1 MVGRKER
8 EVRPSEQE
16 TAGLAQLLSSADVY
30 GRTTRYKGVK
40 SIQPGMKEEAN
51 EWTQQRTFHH

>member
-8 EVRPSEQE
+8 EVIPSEKE
-16 TAGLAQLLSSADVY
+16 TVGLAQLLNIPDVY
-30 GRTTRYKGVK
+30 GHTARYKGVK
-40 SIQPGMKEEAN
+40 SIQSGMKEEAN